1 MAKNWPILLKSH
13 SKSQILFVFFQGA
26 KTSISKL
33 GKREFSLT
41 DIVEKRPIPW
51 KAILKVRFHSRLF
64 RVPNGPF
71 PSWEEQNFRQQ
82 VRWHGWKMGQFLW
95 KATPKVRF
103 YLCFSGVLND
113 QISNLGRTEVL
124 WNFVN
129 RSGDMAEIMANFFG
143 KQFQMSDFIR
153 VFSVY

>member
-1 MAKNWPILLKSH
+1 MVHFQVGKNRIFVNKS
-13 SKSQILFVFFQGA
+13 G
-26 KTSISKL
+26 
-33 GKREFSLT
+33 
-41 DIVEKRPIPW
+41 DMVEKW
-51 KAILKVRFHSRLF
+51 A
-64 RVPNGPF
+64 
-71 PSWEEQNFRQQ
+71 NFFEKQLQRSDF
-82 VRWHGWKMGQFLW
+82 M
-95 KATPKVRF
+95 
-103 YLCFSGVLND
+103 CFSGVLND